1 MSIDLKKLEKLNS
14 ADLKVIDRLIA
25 MPTILAN
32 KNKVAYI
39 NPQFHKLFGYDLQT
53 LNERGLEKFIHPIHR
68 NGYEKLCHKALVGDA
83 FNEQSELCVLPAC
96 GKEFWVEHK
105 TRIVNFEGEPFLLS
119 HLMDISEKKRGE
131 RHLSKLLKLRES
143 MLGITQSVV
152 RAEGVTQIYK
162 DVLRSVVS
170 CIDNAKLGSIMLRDG
185 DYLKPVAQIGF
196 DNSLMTHFKLK
207 TEDLFLYRETKGRLD
222 EIVFINNLSK
232 YCDFFKFKTDEGSE
246 AYIKSTLSAPIYING
261 RFFGAVN
268 VDSTETE
275 AFDQDDIKLMAFI
288 KSNVEIALSN
298 QLLYEEKAFLSRYDA
313 LTSLYNRHYF
323 DNMFEHIID
332 KSNRYGE
339 KFNLVVFDINDL
351 KRINDEFGHI
361 AGDEL
366 LKYFSKSCSSL
377 IRKSDL
383 LARYGGDEF
392 VGIFYN
398 CSKEKLR
405 KKIDS
410 HLKALMEQP
419 YLFGGKPFTC
429 SYSYGIST
437 YGEDG
442 TTLSELFRVAD
453 DRMYQNKIR
462 YKLGFDFLD
471 VFDTSGYGIKTFT
484 DKL

>member
-1 MSIDLKKLEKLNS
+1 MSIDLKKLEKLNT
-14 ADLKVIDRLIA
+14 ADLQVIDRLIA

-39 NPQFHKLFGYDLQT
+39 NPQFYSLFGYDLQT
-53 LNERGLEKFIHPIHR
+53 LNERGLDQFIHPIHR
-68 NGYEKLCHKALVGDA
+68 DGYEQLCHRALVGDA

-96 GKEFWVEHK
+96 GSEFWVEHK

-119 HLMDISEKKRGE
+119 HLMDISEKKKGE

-152 RAEGVTQIYK
+152 RAEGVIQIYK
-162 DVLRSVVS
+162 DVLKSVVS
-170 CIDNAKLGSIMLRDG
+170 CIDNAKLGTVMLRDG

-196 DNSLMTHFKLK
+196 DNSMMTNFKLK

-222 EIVFINNLSK
+222 EIVIINDLSK
-232 YCDFFKFKTDEGSE
+232 YGDYYGFKTDEGFE
-246 AYIKSTLSAPIYING
+246 AHIKSTLSAPIYING

-268 VDSTETE
+268 VDSTETD
-275 AFDQDDIKLMAFI
+275 AFVSDDIKLMTFI

-323 DNMFEHIID
+323 DNMFEHVID

-351 KRINDEFGHI
+351 KQINDEHGHI

-366 LKYFSKSCSSL
+366 LKYFSQSSRSL

-398 CSKEKLR
+398 CSREKLR
-405 KKIDS
+405 KKIDT
-410 HLKALMEQP
+410 HLKSLMEQP
-419 YLFGGKPFTC
+419 YSFGGKPFVC

-471 VFDTSGYGIKTFT
+471 AFDTSGYSVKSIG
-484 DKL
+484 